1 MSFLFWLGLRRKLGL
16 VKLDIVPSG
25 FVTVMSIRV
34 RSGMLARL
42 TSCALKV
49 CVEVAWKVWA
59 KVSASSPLKRAPRT
73 VKVNVFVLALSGLKL
88 GSPLVADEGL

>member
-34 RSGMLARL
+34 RSGMLALL

-49 CVEVAWKVWA
+49 CVEVAWRVWA
-59 KVSASSPLKRAPRT
+59 KVSGSSPLERAPRT
-73 VKVNVFVLALSGLKL
+73 VKGKVFALTLSGLEL
-88 GSPLVADEGL
+88 GSPLVVGAGR